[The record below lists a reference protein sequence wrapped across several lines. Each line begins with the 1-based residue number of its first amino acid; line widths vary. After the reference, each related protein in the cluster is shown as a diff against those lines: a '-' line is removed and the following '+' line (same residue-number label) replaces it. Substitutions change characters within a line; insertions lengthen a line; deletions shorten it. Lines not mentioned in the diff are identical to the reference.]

1 MPVVKKNQVGQP
13 RDRIRGVGTILI
25 AEQDLFLRQQLSD
38 FFRQQGHHV
47 TEASDGVAAMQ
58 QLKHQVFEVILTDLR
73 LPERNGIEILQVS
86 QTSDHFTPVLIL
98 SDPDE
103 LSGAVEA
110 LKLGAHDYL
119 VKHHP
124 IKLEEVHLRVER
136 ALECR
141 YLLQAIAYLKRVQP
155 HAYDCERILKHSG
168 HLRHLLS
175 RLQPD
180 IDTNMHILITGE
192 PGTGKG
198 MLAAAIHA
206 NSPRRHRT
214 LVVVN
219 CAALP
224 ERALES
230 ELFGHEP
237 AAFPG
242 AQTRHIGGLD
252 QANQGT
258 LFLHQIGDVS
268 PRIQLKLL
276 RVLQD
281 HTFERL
287 GSSRSITVDVRVIAA
302 TSGSLPEAIRAKQFR
317 ADLYARLT
325 SIAVEMPALRDYP
338 EDILPLA
345 HLFMKRY
352 RRLFE
357 RRVRRFDEM
366 VERAL
371 LEYPWPGNLR
381 ELESTVAHGVAQE
394 EDEVMRLSSLGLGE
408 RRSSTGESEDRI
420 VRLPPNGVSLK
431 AIERD
436 ALLQALQR
444 THWIQK
450 NAAAHLDISPRVM
463 HYKLKTHGITPPR
476 RSPRR

>member
-1 MPVVKKNQVGQP
+1 MS
-13 RDRIRGVGTILI
+13 TILI
-25 AEQDLFLRQQLSD
+25 AEQDLFLRQQLAD
-38 FFRQQGHHV
+38 FFRQQGHGV
-47 TEASDGVAAMQ
+47 TEASDGLAATK
-58 QLKHQVFEVILTDLR
+58 QLEHQLFEVILTDLC
-73 LPERNGIEILQVS
+73 LPERNGLQILQAS
-86 QTSDHFTPVLIL
+86 QACDHFTPVLIL
-98 SDPDE
+98 SDADG

-124 IKLEEVHLRVER
+124 IRLAEVELRVER
-136 ALECR
+136 ALEWR
-141 YLLQAIAYLKRVQP
+141 RTLQAVAYLKRVQP
-155 HAYDCERILKHSG
+155 HMYDCERIIRHSG
-168 HLRHLLS
+168 HLRRLLS
-175 RLQPD
+175 HLQRD
-180 IDTNMHILITGE
+180 IDTGAHVLITGE

-198 MLAAAIHA
+198 VLAAAIHA

-219 CAALP
+219 CAALS
-224 ERALES
+224 ERALDS
-230 ELFGHEP
+230 ELFGQEP
-237 AAFPG
+237 AAFP
-242 AQTRHIGGLD
+242 ATQTRQIGGLD

-287 GSSRSITVDVRVIAA
+287 GSSRTITVDVRIVAA
-302 TSGSLPEAIRAKQFR
+302 TSGSLPEAIRAKRFR
-317 ADLYARLT
+317 ADLYTRLT
-325 SIAVEMPALRDYP
+325 TVAVQMPALRDYP

-345 HLFMKRY
+345 HVFLRRY

-357 RRVRRFDEM
+357 RRVKRFDEP

-381 ELESTVAHGVAQE
+381 ELESTIAHGVAQE

-408 RRSSTGESEDRI
+408 PRSSAGESKDWI
-420 VRLPPNGVSLK
+420 VRLPPHGVSLK

-444 THWIQK
+444 THWVQK
-450 NAAAHLDISPRVM
+450 DAAAHLDVSPRVM
-463 HYKLKTHGITPPR
+463 HYKLRTHGITPPG

>member
-1 MPVVKKNQVGQP
+1 VS
-13 RDRIRGVGTILI
+13 TILI
-25 AEQDLFLRQQLSD
+25 AEQDLFLRQQLAD
-38 FFRQQGHHV
+38 FFRQHGHDV
-47 TEASDGVAAMQ
+47 TEAGDGVEATQ
-58 QLKHQVFEVILTDLR
+58 QLQDHLFEAILTTLC
-73 LPERNGIEILQVS
+73 LPERDGLQILRAS
-86 QTSDHFTPVLIL
+86 QASDHFTPIL
-98 SDPDE
+98 MLVDPNE

-110 LKLGAHDYL
+110 LKLGAYDYL

-124 IKLEEVHLRVER
+124 LRLDEVHLRVER

-141 YLLQAIAYLKRVQP
+141 RMLQAITYLKRVQP
-155 HAYDCERILKHSG
+155 HTYDSERIIRHSV

-175 RLQPD
+175 RLQRD
-180 IDTNMHILITGE
+180 IDTSAHVLITGE

-198 MLAAAIHA
+198 VLAAAIHA
-206 NSPRRHRT
+206 NSPRSDQT

-219 CAALP
+219 CAALS

-242 AQTRHIGGLD
+242 AQTRRIGGLD
-252 QANQGT
+252 HANQGT

-287 GSSRSITVDVRVIAA
+287 GSSRTVTVDVRVVAA
-302 TSGSLPEAIRAKQFR
+302 TSGSLPEAIRAKRFR

-325 SIAVEMPALRDYP
+325 TIAVEMPALREYP

-345 HLFMKRY
+345 QVFLKRY

-357 RRVRRFDEM
+357 RRVKRFDEM
-366 VERAL
+366 AERAL
-371 LEYPWPGNLR
+371 LEYLWPGNLR
-381 ELESTVAHGVAQE
+381 ELESTIAHGVAHE

-408 RRSSTGESEDRI
+408 RRSSAGESGDRI

-444 THWIQK
+444 TGWVQK
-450 NAAAHLDISPRVM
+450 DAAAHLDISPRVM
-463 HYKLKTHGITPPR
+463 HYKLKTHGITPQR

>member
-1 MPVVKKNQVGQP
+1 VS
-13 RDRIRGVGTILI
+13 TILI
-25 AEQDLFLRQQLSD
+25 AEQDRFLRQQLAD
-38 FFRQQGHHV
+38 FFRQHGHHV
-47 TEASDGVAAMQ
+47 TEAADGVAATHQ
-58 QLKHQVFEVILTDLR
+58 IEHQLFEVILTDLC
-73 LPERNGIEILQVS
+73 LPKRNGLQILQAS
-86 QTSDHFTPVLIL
+86 QACDHLTPVLIL
-98 SDPDE
+98 SDSDE

-124 IKLEEVHLRVER
+124 IRLDEVELRVER

-141 YLLQAIAYLKRVQP
+141 RMLQAIAYLKRVQP
-155 HAYDCERILKHSG
+155 HMYDCERIIRHSG
-168 HLRHLLS
+168 HLRRLLS
-175 RLQPD
+175 RLQQD
-180 IDTNMHILITGE
+180 IDSSAHILITGE

-198 MLAAAIHA
+198 VLAAAIHA
-206 NSPRRHRT
+206 NSPRCHRT

-219 CAALP
+219 CAALS

-230 ELFGHEP
+230 ELFGHE
-237 AAFPG
+237 ASAFSRD
-242 AQTRHIGGLD
+242 QTHRIGGLD

-258 LFLHQIGDVS
+258 LFLHQIGDVN

-287 GSSRSITVDVRVIAA
+287 GSSRTITVDVRFVAA
-302 TSGSLPEAIRAKQFR
+302 TSGSLPEAIRAKRFR

-325 SIAVEMPALRDYP
+325 TIVVEMPALRQYR

-345 HLFMKRY
+345 HVFLRRY

-357 RRVRRFDEM
+357 RRVKRFDEP

-381 ELESTVAHGVAQE
+381 ELESTIAHGVAQE
-394 EDEVMRLSSLGLGE
+394 EDEILRLSSLSLGE
-408 RRSSTGESEDRI
+408 RRSHTSESQDMI

-444 THWIQK
+444 THWVQK
-450 NAAAHLDISPRVM
+450 DAAAHLDISPRVM
-463 HYKLKTHGITPPR
+463 HYKLKTHGITPPG